1 MSTPL
6 VRTACALIACCLAIA
21 NASARPPHPPE
32 PIEGRWSGVVGFPT
46 DRVEI
51 AFEFKRNDKHELKA
65 YLYQSVTNFYGLEIP
80 GPVVEQGDTFTNDD
94 WRIKLTLKDGKLTGT
109 YFPLNAPITLERTE
123 QLPAE
128 AHVPDLPTGPGPKW
142 QAKLGSAIY
151 APAAVYDNVAYVGTS
166 GGLFHAIDLRDGSF
180 VWTFV
185 AGRPIFGGALATDDA
200 VYVASDSGFLYR
212 LDRKTGK
219 EVWRYDLG
227 DARAA
232 RILPHQVI
240 PNSGDFDFVVTS
252 PRPVL
257 VDGVLFVGSG
267 DNGLHAVSAATGQ
280 RIWRFETTGMIRT
293 DAVVDATRVYVGN
306 LDGFVY
312 AVDRQTGKEL
322 WKKNTYGP
330 LTTSPSLVAGR
341 LIIGNR
347 NGLLAAID
355 PATSDTAWRMTFWGS
370 AVESSPVAGDG
381 GLFYIG
387 ASDLRR
393 VSAIDAKDGRVV
405 WRTDVYGWAWPRPA
419 VTDRFIYQSA
429 IGAAPYEMRHLGSLV
444 ALDRAT
450 GRIAWRWPMPDWPGA
465 WTTGF
470 AAPPV
475 VSGGTLVVGGL
486 DGSLYAFPAQ

>member
-1 MSTPL
+1 
-6 VRTACALIACCLAIA
+6 
-21 NASARPPHPPE
+21 
-32 PIEGRWSGVVGFPT
+32 
-46 DRVEI
+46 
-51 AFEFKRNDKHELKA
+51 
-65 YLYQSVTNFYGLEIP
+65 
-80 GPVVEQGDTFTNDD
+80 
-94 WRIKLTLKDGKLTGT
+94 
-109 YFPLNAPITLERTE
+109 
-123 QLPAE
+123 
-128 AHVPDLPTGPGPKW
+128 
-142 QAKLGSAIY
+142 
-151 APAAVYDNVAYVGTS
+151 
-166 GGLFHAIDLRDGSF
+166 
-180 VWTFV
+180 
-185 AGRPIFGGALATDDA
+185 
-200 VYVASDSGFLYR
+200 
-212 LDRKTGK
+212 
-219 EVWRYDLG
+219 
-227 DARAA
+227 AA

-257 VDGVLFVGSG
+257 VDGVLYVGSG
-267 DNGLHAVSAATGQ
+267 DNGLHAVNAATGQ
-280 RIWRFETTGMIRT
+280 RVWRFETTGMIRT
-293 DAVVDATRVYVGN
+293 DAVVDATRVYVGS

-312 AVDRQTGKEL
+312 AIDRQTGKEL

-355 PATSDTAWRMTFWGS
+355 PVTSDTAWRMTFWGS